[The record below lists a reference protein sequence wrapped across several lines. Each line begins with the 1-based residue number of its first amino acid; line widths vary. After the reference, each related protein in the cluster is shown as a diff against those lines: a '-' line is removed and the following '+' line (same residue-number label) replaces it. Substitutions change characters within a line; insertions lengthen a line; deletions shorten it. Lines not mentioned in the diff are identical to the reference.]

1 MLQHHTVEPGTLGL
15 LKKRDFTDLYFL
27 LQKFTL
33 SQLLAFYRDKYPDG
47 NEFLV
52 LRSLTYFDDAEED
65 TALELL
71 EKADWSDV
79 KKTIEKE
86 VKTLLK

>member
-1 MLQHHTVEPGTLGL
+1 LGL